1 MREVKAVMAPDGVI
15 AYNVISSAEGDG
27 SDLFRSMYR
36 TAQGVWD
43 DIWVFPIGIGSDGVA
58 ESRRNIIVLATDTRL
73 SEDELRERIES
84 RVDGSVSIT
93 GFAEMADDLYTE
105 RVRVEDVPLLTDSHA
120 PTDALI
126 DVQ

>member
-1 MREVKAVMAPDGVI
+1 
-15 AYNVISSAEGDG
+15 
-27 SDLFRSMYR
+27 
-36 TAQGVWD
+36 
-43 DIWVFPIGIGSDGVA
+43 
-58 ESRRNIIVLATDTRL
+58 
-73 SEDELRERIES
+73 LRERIES
-84 RVDGSVSIT
+84 RVDGAVSIT